1 MKYCVYDKD
10 GKQEGE
16 YESRREATRKAAA
29 IGGSWK
35 KIGSH
40 VIVSKDLQE
49 NPAIEAALEY
59 GVESQEDKL
68 WHALPKEARKKI
80 KHLDPVRVVKH
91 TPHVDRRMGVGKGL
105 TRLAARGL
113 DKVVGEEAINE
124 LSNKILVRYLR
135 KAIPDRLAR
144 AKARD
149 AGINHKSWPLLNRK
163 VLKRVTGINRALDRI
178 GAVSDPKTRIRI
190 QNRYNNNLKK
200 EENLHE
206 PINEISTKVLN
217 SYVFH
222 ASKEARSLAT
232 ARSALVKAGGVSKP
246 EYYVTNY
253 NVKPKYLTKKL
264 QNREAGIDRAVNKI
278 GSRYRYAKAAMK
290 DESFDALQET
300 SKAKLF
306 RYVFSGTKSLKK
318 LGKRGGELNRRHEAG
333 YSVPEQEASETFRK
347 LKNRIVGITIAKS
360 RLSGVPTGK
369 VFPTKLKDRKQLGL
383 ANNIGKDM
391 NDAVRNKKKLD
402 ETSKF
407 RAASYIV
414 KKSGGFLK
422 HIAGVNRKKLFN
434 DPGVVRAGLTIE
446 RPHGFVPRRN
456 AASNAIKLRS
466 DHIARVDRVLKSK
479 QTIPDKTEAIISSAH
494 RMTDSVKQAAY
505 KKKT

>member
-113 DKVVGEEAINE
+113 DKVVGEETA
-124 LSNKILVRYLR
+124 
-135 KAIPDRLAR
+135 
-144 AKARD
+144 
-149 AGINHKSWPLLNRK
+149 
-163 VLKRVTGINRALDRI
+163 
-178 GAVSDPKTRIRI
+178 
-190 QNRYNNNLKK
+190 
-200 EENLHE
+200 
-206 PINEISTKVLN
+206 INEISTKVLN
-217 SYVFH
+217 SYIFH
-222 ASKEARSLAT
+222 ASKEAKSMAT

-264 QNREAGIDRAVNKI
+264 QNREAGIERAINKV